1 LHPDA
6 GHRNQ
11 RNRPLRAHRFR
22 CFPPARQPMRIMAG
36 TKLGIRAESVQ
47 PSSVDMRWERTAGND
62 LLAVSLT
69 PAHHRRQRSPALC
82 DA

>member
-1 LHPDA
+1 MHPDA

-36 TKLGIRAESVQ
+36 AESVQ
-47 PSSVDMRWERTAGND
+47 PSSADMRWERTAGND

-69 PAHHRRQRSPALC
+69 PAHHPRQRSAALC